1 MSFIVQDIK
10 TDRPNIS
17 GGLPSIYRLVPIGF
31 YAGTVLAILLNL
43 YYFSSLRSHQR
54 SEKIW
59 QNETAEANAQRDG
72 ILQKQ
77 VHVTEEAQAA
87 ERIADW
93 VEGSRPV
100 QPIAATVARSMQ
112 ANATIAEL
120 SMDRNPQMP
129 AHLFMALKINNPSSG
144 SEQLETTLD
153 SLAAIDYQTYSAQQ
167 VQASNALDFQA
178 TLIWNRGE

>member
-87 ERIADW
+87 ERIAD
-93 VEGSRPV
+93 
-100 QPIAATVARSMQ
+100 
-112 ANATIAEL
+112 
-120 SMDRNPQMP
+120 
-129 AHLFMALKINNPSSG
+129 
-144 SEQLETTLD
+144 
-153 SLAAIDYQTYSAQQ
+153 
-167 VQASNALDFQA
+167 
-178 TLIWNRGE
+178 